1 MRTLTARLFVME
13 WSGLVF
19 AIALGALTLAMS
31 SPAFLTEFNIYVAL
45 RSLCVPLLVAY
56 AQMVVLSVGQINLS
70 VGALGG
76 LVAIAFGGM
85 MEVLGLPAIIAAP
98 LALAI
103 GALCGWVNGFLT
115 VKTGISGFIIT
126 LATGSAFAGVNL
138 GVTKAIPFYH
148 MPAGVTAFGTAR
160 VSVFPFLIVVPALA
174 TAILALLF
182 ARAVVGRQML
192 AVGGNAHAAALSGIA
207 TGRTIILA
215 HMLSGALAATA
226 AILAVAQLGSAQ
238 PTIGADWLLISFAAP
253 IIGGAGL
260 AGGHVSVVGALLA
273 VLLIAL
279 IENGMVL
286 VSVDQYWMQFVLG
299 ALIVAAVSLNR
310 WRAVAT
316 GAD

>member
-1 MRTLTARLFVME
+1 MRTLAARIFVTE

-19 AIALGALTLAMS
+19 AIALGAFALAIS
-31 SPAFLTEFNIYVAL
+31 SSAFLTEFNLYVAL

-56 AQMVVLSVGQINLS
+56 AQMVVLSVGQMNLS

-85 MEVLGLPAIIAAP
+85 MEVLGLPAIVAAP

-103 GALCGWVNGFLT
+103 GALGGWINGFLT

-148 MPAGVTAFGTAR
+148 MPADVTAFGTAH
-160 VSVFPFLIVVPALA
+160 VSIFPFLIVVPALA
-174 TAILALLF
+174 SAILALLF

-207 TGRTIILA
+207 TERTIILA
-215 HMLSGALAATA
+215 HMLSGALAAAA

-260 AGGHVSVVGALLA
+260 TGGHVSVVGALLA
-273 VLLIAL
+273 ILLIAL

-286 VSVDQYWMQFVLG
+286 VSVDQYWMRFVLG
-299 ALIVAAVSLNR
+299 AMIVAAVGLNR

-316 GAD
+316 GSD

>member
-1 MRTLTARLFVME
+1 MRTWTAHLFAME

-19 AIALGALTLAMS
+19 AIALGAAVLAIS

-56 AQMVVLSVGQINLS
+56 AQMVVLSVGQMNLS

-85 MEVLGLPAIIAAP
+85 MEVFHVPTLVAAP
-98 LALAI
+98 LALMI
-103 GALCGWVNGFLT
+103 GVIGGWINGFLT
-115 VKTGISGFIIT
+115 VRTGISGFIIT

-148 MPAGVTAFGTAR
+148 MPAEVAAFGTAR
-160 VSVFPFLIVVPALA
+160 VSVFPFLIVVPAVA
-174 TAILALLF
+174 SAILVLLF
-182 ARAVVGRQML
+182 ARAIVGRQML

-207 TGRTIILA
+207 TEQAIILA
-215 HMLSGALAATA
+215 HVLSGALAAAA

-253 IIGGAGL
+253 IIGGASL
-260 AGGHVSVVGALLA
+260 AGGHVSVIGALLA

-299 ALIVAAVSLNR
+299 AMIVAAVGLNR
-310 WRAVAT
+310 WRARAT